1 MMDKRKVDKIVAQAL
16 DEIQQARVFKQG
28 KVPTWQKNEEM
39 YYSKKIRSGE
49 SRANVALG
57 RMQEFVHTLLSKIDN
72 PLEFKFKKRKNAQMQ
87 RVELLNALKN
97 TDKDKDNWDIKDIA
111 GKKQAIIYGR
121 AIYEYFATSEGGYTA
136 HLIPVDVYDF
146 LIDPNCGG
154 IDIEEARYMGS
165 WNVQLDKRM
174 LKEGKKNKQFFGWA
188 VDQLVNEGTGNDG
201 EASQEQTNKTQRM
214 YDQRT
219 IGQKSDYDPT
229 KYRFWKWITT
239 FQEDGLRY
247 YLLLNNSGTA
257 LRCVPL
263 TDISPATPDNPLGA
277 YPYWSWASFPDLTEF
292 WTPSHCDYVRE
303 VFMAQDVSVN
313 QMLDNAEAINKPQ
326 KIVNVNVFDDLN
338 TLKYRRD
345 GIIPYKSEKRPDD
358 VIQFV
363 QVPSINTPIQVFN
376 LLESIQEKA
385 SGVTAGAKG
394 VADEEGKVGIYEG
407 NQAAT
412 ADRFGLLN
420 KSYAFGYKRFAKL
433 YELGVRY
440 NLTKKVA
447 IDIVGPDGVEV
458 REISRRD
465 IFRKNE
471 EFAVLV
477 EASNADALTSVQ
489 EKTAKMNFLVAAT
502 QNPNINSK
510 KNTEFQ
516 AKIAGFNEDEVSEL
530 MDVSYYGNSRIMAEC
545 DRDIEKLLDGE
556 DIMPNEMANNA
567 YRQKLLNFTRDNDEN
582 LSREQFARLTQY
594 FDSLEPIVMRNEAR
608 SVQGQVTDMV
618 KEQMGQ
624 GKGETVIGESVQT
637 DSEIPGGT
645 PEEQQQLETFN
656 Q

>member
-1 MMDKRKVDKIVAQAL
+1 MDKRKVDKIAAQAL
-16 DEIQQARVFKQG
+16 NEIQHARIFKQG

-39 YYSKKIRSGE
+39 YYAKKIKSGE

-72 PLEFKFKKRKNAQMQ
+72 PLDFKYRKRKNAQLQ
-87 RVELLNALKN
+87 RVELLNALR
-97 TDKDKDNWDIKDIA
+97 TADKDKDNWDIKDIV

-121 AIYEYFATSEGGYTA
+121 AIYEYFATSEGGYCA

-146 LIDPNCGG
+146 LVDPNCGG
-154 IDIEEARYMGS
+154 MDLEEARYMGS
-165 WNVQLDKRM
+165 WNVQLDKRS
-174 LKEGKKNKQFFGWA
+174 LKEGKKNKIFIGSA
-188 VDQLVNEGTGNDG
+188 VDLLVNEGTGNDG

-214 YDQRT
+214 YDQKT

-229 KYRFWKWITT
+229 KYRFWKWVTT
-239 FQEDGLRY
+239 FQDDGLRY
-247 YLLLNNSGTA
+247 YLLINNSGTV

-263 TDISPATPDNPLGA
+263 TDISPATPDFPLGPF
-277 YPYWSWASFPDLTEF
+277 PYWSWASFPDLTEF
-292 WTPSHCDYVRE
+292 WTPSQCDYVRE

-326 KIVNVNVFDDLN
+326 KIVNVNAFDDLN

-345 GIIPYKSEKRPDD
+345 GIIPYKSERSPQE
-358 VIQFV
+358 VVQFV

-376 LLESIQEKA
+376 LLEQIQEKA

-447 IDIVGPDGVEV
+447 VDIVGPEGVEV
-458 REISRRD
+458 KEVSRRD

-471 EFAVLV
+471 EFSVLV
-477 EASNADALTSVQ
+477 EASNAETLTSIQ
-489 EKTAKMNFLVAAT
+489 DKTAKMNFLNT
-502 QNPNINSK
+502 QVQNTNVNQK
-510 KNTEFQ
+510 KLTEMQ
-516 AKIAGFNEDEVSEL
+516 AKIAGFTEDDVSEL
-530 MDVSYYGNSRIMAEC
+530 MDVSYYGNSRLMAEC
-545 DRDIEKLLDGE
+545 DRDIEKILDGD
-556 DIMPNEMANNA
+556 DIKPNEMANNA
-567 YRQKLLNFTRDNDEN
+567 YRQKLLNFTRDNEEN
-582 LSREQFARLTQY
+582 ITFDQFTRLTKY
-594 FDSLEPIVMRNEAR
+594 FDLLEPIVMRNEAR
-608 SVQGQVTDMV
+608 AVQGQVNDMV
-618 KEQMGQ
+618 KQNMG
-624 GKGETVIGESVQT
+624 KENGETVIGESISPDAEVPEGQPNEQT
-637 DSEIPGGT
+637 DI
-645 PEEQQQLETFN
+645 ETFN